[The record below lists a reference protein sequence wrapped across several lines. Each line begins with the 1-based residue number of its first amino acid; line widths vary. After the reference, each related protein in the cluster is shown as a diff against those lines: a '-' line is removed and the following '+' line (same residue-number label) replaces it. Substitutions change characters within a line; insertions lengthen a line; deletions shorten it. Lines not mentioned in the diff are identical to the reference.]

1 MPLSQARTPGR
12 AKAFGDDRSLAR
24 QLRKLN
30 LDLLPILHELL
41 KTKSVS
47 QTAQA
52 LGVTQPAI
60 SRALRELR
68 AVFED
73 ELIVS
78 LGRDAQLTERA
89 AAMAEPLQRVLQEIR
104 ELTRPGDG
112 FDPTR
117 ETLRVVIGTADYVAA
132 VLAPYLTA
140 LCAETAPFVRF
151 DFVDTTVEGP
161 QELARYDF
169 LIAPRGYGETLG
181 KRIPSVHLWHDHYV
195 CIAGASN
202 HSIPDRL
209 SEDDFRRVRHVG
221 FQPRLDMPATV
232 GALILPPS
240 TLEETRVCTV
250 SSFLALGA
258 IVEASDCVAL
268 IPRKLAE
275 TLARWGA
282 VRLIELDYA
291 ETRVDADLYWAPGV
305 AGRHGH
311 KWALDTIIKAAERV
325 RRDLA

>member
-1 MPLSQARTPGR
+1 MRFSEAPRAGR
-12 AKAFGDDRSLAR
+12 AKAYGDNRSLAR
-24 QLRKLN
+24 QLRRLN
-30 LDLLPILHELL
+30 LDLLPVLHELL
-41 KTKSVS
+41 RTKSVS
-47 QTAQA
+47 RAAQA

-68 AVFED
+68 AIFED

-89 AAMAEPLQRVLQEIR
+89 VALAPPLERVLQEIQN
-104 ELTRPGDG
+104 LTRPGDG
-112 FDPTR
+112 FDPAR
-117 ETLRVVIGTADYVAA
+117 EALTIVIGTADYVAA
-132 VLAPYLTA
+132 VLAPHLTA
-140 LCAETAPFVRF
+140 LCGESAPHVRF

-161 QELARYDF
+161 QELALYDF

-181 KRIPSVHLWHDHYV
+181 KRIPSVHLWHDDYV
-195 CIAGASN
+195 CIAGAAN
-202 HSIPDRL
+202 ATIPDRL

-221 FQPRLDMPATV
+221 FQPRLGMPDSV

-240 TLEETRVCTV
+240 ILEASRVCTV

-275 TLARWGA
+275 TLVRWRA

-291 ETRVDADLYWAPGV
+291 ATGVDADLYWAPGT
-305 AGRHGH
+305 AGRRGH
-311 KWALDTIIKAAERV
+311 RWARDTIVRAAERV
-325 RRDLA
+325 RTKPA